1 MANIKNDWFLYL
13 ENQSFFVQWSEEM
26 ILLFTL
32 FKFDLNNKNLE
43 YLSDV
48 LIIEN
53 VWIIIYAGMK
63 KRQSTIISL
72 KFIVK
77 YPLDYKI

>member
-63 KRQSTIISL
+63 NRQSTIISL